1 MNLTENFSLSTLPD
15 QARAWWEEATQPKR
29 IAVAVGAAALILGIL
44 FALSSL
50 TKKDD
55 EWDPAILYA
64 NLDYAEAAQITTRLN
79 ALGFKYRLTEDA
91 STIVVPKDN
100 VRNLRL
106 QLAGE
111 GFPKSGRIGYEIFD
125 EAKLSM
131 TEFLQKVNLRRALQG
146 ELEKTLMGIEGIRNV
161 RVLLVIPEPSLFSE
175 SEKDVTASVTLA
187 LVSGSRLKPKQIDA
201 IANLVSS
208 SVEGL
213 EVEKV
218 TIVDTEGNM
227 LSEDRDPLAKA
238 ANKQFQMQQQVE
250 QTLEKKVQSLLDEV
264 IGKDR
269 SKVRLNVT
277 LDFKQTQTH
286 LESYDPG
293 SSQMLRSEQTSEKQ
307 SAEQGSEELAIR
319 NFEVNKTIREVT
331 GSVGTIER
339 MTMALTIDKTK
350 VVADKETNSFIEEE
364 RSQQEI
370 DNLENLARGAVGFN
384 EERGDKISVF
394 AMPFDKTQELAAR
407 QQEENEASTKF
418 WTDVAIT
425 VAKVL
430 GILAALIT
438 LRFIIQ
444 AIGRGV
450 GVEEQIEVLGEVAG
464 EVEEQAFDRPDTPHD
479 ILVSRVQQMVREQP
493 ENSAKLI
500 KTMLVESN

>member
-1 MNLTENFSLSTLPD
+1 MNLTENFSLSALPD
-15 QARAWWEEATQPKR
+15 KARAWWENAPKPQR
-29 IAVAVGAAALILGIL
+29 IGAAAGAAVLVIGIL

-50 TKKDD
+50 TKKED
-55 EWDPAILYA
+55 EWEPAILYA
-64 NLDYAEAAQITTRLN
+64 ELDYAEAAQVTNRLN
-79 ALGFKYRLTEDA
+79 ALGIKHRLTEDA
-91 STIVVPKDN
+91 STIVVPKDD

-111 GFPKSGRIGYEIFD
+111 GFPKSGRMGYEIFD

-146 ELEKTLMGIEGIRNV
+146 ELEKTLLEIEGIRNA
-161 RVLLVIPEPSLFSE
+161 RLHLVIPEPSLFSE
-175 SEKDVTASVTLA
+175 AEKEVTASVTLSLA
-187 LVSGSRLKPKQIDA
+187 PGFKLKPKQIDA
-201 IANLVSS
+201 VAHLVSA

-213 EVEKV
+213 EVENV
-218 TIVDTEGNM
+218 IIVDTQGNM
-227 LSEDRDPLAKA
+227 LSEDRDPLAKT
-238 ANKQFQMQQQVE
+238 ANRQFQLQQQVE
-250 QTLEKKVQSLLDEV
+250 QVLEKKVQTLLDEV

-269 SKVRLNVT
+269 SKVRLNVA
-277 LDFKQTQTH
+277 LNFKQTQTH
-286 LESYDPG
+286 LEEYNPG
-293 SSQMLRSEQTSEKQ
+293 TSQMLRSEQTSEKQ
-307 SAEQGSEELAIR
+307 SAEQGSEETAIR
-319 NFEVNKTIREVT
+319 NFEVNKTIQEVT

-339 MTMALTIDKTK
+339 LSMALTIDKTK
-350 VVADKETNSFIEEE
+350 VVYDQEAGSYIEEL
-364 RSQQEI
+364 RTQTEI
-370 DNLENLARGAVGFN
+370 DQLADLARGAVGFHQ
-384 EERGDKISVF
+384 ERGDQITIF
-394 AMPFDKTQELAAR
+394 AMPFDKTQELRAR
-407 QQEENEASTKF
+407 QEEEQEETTKF

-450 GVEEQIEVLGEVAG
+450 GVEEQVEVLGEVAG
-464 EVEEQAFDRPDTPHD
+464 EVDEQAFERPETPHD

-500 KTMLVESN
+500 KTMLVEGG